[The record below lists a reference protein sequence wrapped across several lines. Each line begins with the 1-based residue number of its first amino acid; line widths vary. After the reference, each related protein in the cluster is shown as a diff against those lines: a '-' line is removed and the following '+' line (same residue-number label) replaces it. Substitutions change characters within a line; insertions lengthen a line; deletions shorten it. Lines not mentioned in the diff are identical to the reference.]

1 MAKKI
6 KWTTRSI
13 VDRTNIYEY
22 WLNRN
27 KSNEY
32 SEKLESLFERSA
44 NVIANFPQIG
54 TETKYRNVLAKVIK
68 DYKIFYRIEN
78 NEIQILSVWDTRQH
92 PNKTGL

>member
-6 KWTTRSI
+6 KWTTRSLF
-13 VDRTNIYEY
+13 DRTNIYRY

-54 TETKYRNVLAKVIK
+54 TETKYRDVFAKVVK

-78 NEIQILSVWDTRQH
+78 DEIQILRVWDTRQL

>member
-6 KWTTRSI
+6 KWTTRSL
-13 VDRTNIYEY
+13 VDRTNIYRY

-44 NVIANFPQIG
+44 SVIANFPQIG
-54 TETKYRNVLAKVIK
+54 TEAKYRNVFAKVVK

-78 NEIQILSVWDTRQH
+78 DEIQILRVWDTRQH
-92 PNKTGL
+92 TNKTGL